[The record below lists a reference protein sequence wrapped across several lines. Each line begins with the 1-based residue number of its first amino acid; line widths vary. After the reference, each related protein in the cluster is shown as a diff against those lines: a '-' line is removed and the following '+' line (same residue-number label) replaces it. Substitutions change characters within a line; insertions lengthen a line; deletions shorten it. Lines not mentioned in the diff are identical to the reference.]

1 MAYGSK
7 NMEELSRADQR
18 YTTLCRSLNSLSK
31 AYMRTGHSAEALT
44 LLRFAISCGSDIKE
58 SWMLLGQYHMDRDE
72 REEMD
77 KLIEKAAGLPE
88 DSHTK
93 KDILKELKELK
104 GLMEIVS

>member
-58 SWMLLGQYHMDRDE
+58 SWMLLGQHHMDRDE

-88 DSHTK
+88 DYHTK